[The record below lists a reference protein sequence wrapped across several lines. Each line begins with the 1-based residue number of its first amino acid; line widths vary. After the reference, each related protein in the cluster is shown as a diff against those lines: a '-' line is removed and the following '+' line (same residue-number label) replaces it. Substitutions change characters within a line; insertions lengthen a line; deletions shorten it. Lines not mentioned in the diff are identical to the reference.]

1 MATKLGRVLT
11 SRRRFRVLN
20 LSLTLMM
27 INFKIITQPEEVNKV
42 IFFQK
47 NADMM
52 LCAVNEI

>member
-1 MATKLGRVLT
+1 MVTKLGRALT
-11 SRRRFRVLN
+11 SRRRFRALN

-27 INFKIITQPEEVNKV
+27 LNFKIITQPEEVNKV